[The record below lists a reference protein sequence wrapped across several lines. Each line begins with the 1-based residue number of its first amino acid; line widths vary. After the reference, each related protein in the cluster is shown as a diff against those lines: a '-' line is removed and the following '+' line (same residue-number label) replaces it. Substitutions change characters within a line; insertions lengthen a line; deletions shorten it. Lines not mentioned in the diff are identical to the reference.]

1 MSGRRFKFDIRQAGR
16 YVSLVLVLLAVANGV
31 VYFLGTRPKVEEYTS
46 LQEGTGPQQEALM
59 AHRAEVEEREVYHEA
74 LLRAEADLT
83 TLRAEVLSTRQQR
96 MIDVQLELIALAEQ
110 FSIDVDSVTYDSQ
123 VLYEEELD
131 KLVMTVPLEGGYGNL
146 RKFLQAV
153 ENSEKFLVVE
163 RVTLGGG
170 KTGGVMLQ
178 LSISLATYFDAPE
191 DVKRANE
198 VEQKKRRA
206 RRAQRG

>member
-16 YVSLVLVLLAVANGV
+16 YISIVLVLLAVGNGAF
-31 VYFLGTRPKVEEYTS
+31 YLLATRPKVQEYTS
-46 LQEGTGPQQEALM
+46 LQEGTGPQQEALA
-59 AHRAEVEEREVYHEA
+59 AHRAEVEEREAYYEA
-74 LLRAEADLT
+74 LLRAEADLA
-83 TLRAEVLSTRQQR
+83 TLRADVLSTRQQR
-96 MIDVQLELIALAEQ
+96 MIEVQLELIALAEQ
-110 FSIDVDSVTYDSQ
+110 FSIDVDSVTYDSE

-153 ENSEKFLVVE
+153 ESSEKFLVVE
-163 RVTLGGG
+163 RVALGEG

-191 DVKRANE
+191 EVKRANE
-198 VEQKKRRA
+198 AEQRIRRA
-206 RRAQRG
+206 RREQRG